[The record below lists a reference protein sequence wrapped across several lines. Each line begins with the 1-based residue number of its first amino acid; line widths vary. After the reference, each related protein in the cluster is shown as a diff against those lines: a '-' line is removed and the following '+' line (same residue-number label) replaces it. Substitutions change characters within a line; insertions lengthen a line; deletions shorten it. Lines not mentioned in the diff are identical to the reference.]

1 MKLCLS
7 RCLSCLFVILCLVS
21 LSSVLPAQTFRGGIS
36 GTVTDATGAVI
47 ANAKVDLVG
56 TDTGF
61 TRDSVTTSAGEF
73 AFQDLQLGNYSIQV
87 DAVGFEQKKINAI
100 AVRPGQVYS
109 VVVNLSVSSTAQT
122 VEVDAASIALDTQSS
137 TGNAVIND
145 QAVAN
150 IPLNG
155 RDFTQLVKIAPGYNG
170 AGSIN
175 GTRTNQNNWQIDGAD
190 DNDIWQNNTAANQ
203 GGVAGIAGVTI
214 PVDSIDQFTVQTEG
228 NAEGGRNPGALISL
242 GIKTGTNAFHGAAY
256 YFNRNEFFS
265 AKNPFT
271 AEAARKPL
279 LRNQQFGGDVGGPV
293 VKDHVFFFVNFER
306 QQYTIQVGSGDT
318 EPVAAYVT
326 EAQNLLAAHKVA
338 VSPLSM
344 NLLKLWPAGNAT
356 GYTAGQGNYTETNPS
371 HGYSNNAIGNI
382 NWNISDRQ
390 SLRLQS
396 FVGTGRQFAPVVSPS
411 TYWYYQVAPDIT
423 QNFAATHNW
432 AITSHFANQLLAAV
446 GIFNQTFNDENHS
459 WDMPSLGLAD
469 GVTDSSLFGAPTI
482 TISDSVTFDEV
493 GATQPIGRKDYTGHI
508 TDAAT
513 WIHGRHQIRF
523 GGEFRRNY
531 IDLQYQSGVRGNFS
545 FSGAASPNV
554 AAALATSGGT
564 PWATSSGAFLNSS
577 DATIAGNHTEVLA
590 LADYMSGYFTKA
602 SFIQGYLRRS
612 LYQKTVSFFTQDQF
626 QASTNLTLNLGI
638 RYEYLGTI
646 TTDGVLS
653 DFRPGASGA
662 DANGLVLVGASGE
675 PPVFTPG
682 RLHFAPRF
690 GFAYQAAHTLVFR
703 GNFGIYYDSPGF
715 NGFGNSNGADSDSA
729 TGFQANPVGTP
740 PVLNVSRTYAQWLN
754 NVNPFAGAAASS
766 ATTGLFSVDP
776 HLHSAYSENYTL
788 NTEYQFTRNTLLTL
802 GYIGAQGRHLYSL
815 LDINEPALGT
825 VAGEQSRR
833 PYYSSALIPNAAKV
847 GIINQVSSAGGSNY
861 NALVASLKTSNYH
874 HVSGQISYTL
884 GHSLDTISNFRN
896 TAPENSA
903 NLAQDYGSSDFDVRN
918 TLNAYLV
925 YEAPQIGH
933 SLPAL
938 TSGWQFDV
946 FTTTFTGTPFS
957 VKAGSDLSGTA
968 ENSDRVNVLPG
979 VSYMTSTGG
988 NLVPAASPTAAR
1000 YAVYLNSAAFTNPA
1014 QGTWGDSG
1022 RNAFRGPDFFTLD
1035 SSLVKNTRIREG
1047 VSFQFRAEIFNL
1059 FNRTNLANPSASNPV
1074 GSTSFGRITA
1084 TRNNGSAPGIGPG
1097 EPFNVQFA
1105 GKIIF

>member
-1 MKLCLS
+1 MKSGLRWSLSCIITFLCLPF
-7 RCLSCLFVILCLVS
+7 L
-21 LSSVLPAQTFRGGIS
+21 LPAQTFRGGIS

-47 ANAKVDLVG
+47 ANAKVILVG

-61 TRDSVTTSAGEF
+61 TRDSVSTSAGEF
-73 AFQDLQLGNYSIQV
+73 AFQDLQLGNYSIEV
-87 DAVGFEQKKINAI
+87 KADGFDEKKVSAI

-109 VVVNLSVSSTAQT
+109 LVVKLSVAAAAQT
-122 VEVDAASIALDTQSS
+122 VEVSADSLTLDTQSS
-137 TGNAVIND
+137 TGNAVISN

-228 NAEGGRNPGALISL
+228 NAEAGRNAGALISL
-242 GIKTGTNAFHGAAY
+242 GIKTGTNNYHGAAY
-256 YFNRNEFFS
+256 YFNRNEFF
-265 AKNPFT
+265 AEKNPFT

-279 LRNQQFGGDVGGPV
+279 LRNQQFGADAGGPI
-293 VKDHVFFFVNFER
+293 VKNRVFFFLNFER

-326 EAQNLLAAHKVA
+326 EAQNLLAAHNVA

-344 NLLKLWPAGNAT
+344 NLLKLWPKGNAT

-396 FVGTGRQFAPVVSPS
+396 FVGTGRQFAPVVNPS

-423 QNFAATHNW
+423 QNFSITHNW
-432 AITSHFANQLLAAV
+432 AITSHFSNQLLAAV

-459 WDMPSLGLAD
+459 WNMPSLGLAD
-469 GVTDSSLFGAPTI
+469 GVTNPSLFGAPTI
-482 TISDSVTFDEV
+482 SISDSVTFDEV

-513 WIHGRHQIRF
+513 WVHGRHQMRF

-545 FSGAASPNV
+545 FNGAASANV

-577 DATIAGNHTEVLA
+577 DASIAGNHTEVLA
-590 LADYMSGYFTKA
+590 LADFLSGYFTKA
-602 SFIQGYLRRS
+602 SFIQGFLRRS
-612 LYQKTVSFFTQDQF
+612 LYQKSVSFFAQDQF
-626 QASTNLTLNLGI
+626 QASTALTLNYGI

-653 DFRPGASGA
+653 VFRPGTPGT
-662 DANGLVLVGASGE
+662 DANGLLLVGASGE
-675 PPVFTPG
+675 PPVYTPG
-682 RLHFAPRF
+682 KLHFAPRF
-690 GFAYQAAHTLVFR
+690 GFAYQASPKFVVR
-703 GNFGIYYDSPGF
+703 GNFGIYYDSPSF
-715 NGFGNSNGADSDSA
+715 NGFGNSNGPDSDSA

-740 PVLNVSRTYAQWLN
+740 PVLNVSRTYSQWQN
-754 NVNPFAGAAASS
+754 NVNPFSGAAASS

-776 HLHSAYSENYTL
+776 NLHTAYAENYTL
-788 NTEYQFTRNTLLTL
+788 NTEYQLTQNTLFTL
-802 GYIGAQGRHLYSL
+802 GYLGAQGRHLYSL
-815 LDINEPALGT
+815 LDINQPTPGT

-861 NALVASLKTSNYH
+861 NALVTSLKTSNYH
-874 HVSGQISYTL
+874 HVSGQVSYTL

-896 TAPENSA
+896 TEPENSEK
-903 NLAQDYGSSDFDVRN
+903 LAQDYGSSDFDVRN

-933 SLPAL
+933 SLAAL
-938 TSGWQFDV
+938 TRGWQLDV

-979 VSYMTSTGG
+979 VSYKTATGT
-988 NLVPAASPTAAR
+988 NLVPATSPTAAR
-1000 YAVYLNSAAFTNPA
+1000 YAVYLNSAAFTNPS
-1014 QGTWGDSG
+1014 QGTWGNSS
-1022 RNAFRGPDFFTLD
+1022 RNAFRGPNFFTLD
-1035 SSLVKNTRIREG
+1035 SSVVKNTQIREG

-1074 GSTSFGRITA
+1074 GSASFGRITA
-1084 TRNNGSAPGIGPG
+1084 TRNNGGAPGIGPG

>member
-1 MKLCLS
+1 MKHLLPRILTCSLILLCFGTVVRS
-7 RCLSCLFVILCLVS
+7 
-21 LSSVLPAQTFRGGIS
+21 QTFRGGIS

-47 ANAKVDLVG
+47 ANAKISLVG

-61 TRDSVTTSAGEF
+61 TRDTVSTSAGEF
-73 AFQDLQLGNYSIQV
+73 AFQDLQLGRYSIQV
-87 DAVGFEQKKINAI
+87 DADGFEQKKVSAI
-100 AVRPGQVYS
+100 AVQPGQIYS
-109 VVVNLSVSSTAQT
+109 LVVKLSVASAAQS
-122 VEVDAASIALDTQSS
+122 VEVSAASLTLDTQSS
-137 TGNAVIND
+137 TGNAVISD

-214 PVDSIDQFTVQTEG
+214 PVDAIDQFTVQTEG
-228 NAEGGRNPGALISL
+228 NAEAGRNAGALISL
-242 GIKTGTNAFHGAAY
+242 GIKTGTNSYHGAAY

-271 AEAARKPL
+271 AQAARKPL
-279 LRNQQFGGDVGGPV
+279 LRNQQFGADTGGPII
-293 VKDHVFFFVNFER
+293 KNHLFFFLNFER

-318 EPVAAYVT
+318 EPTAAYVS
-326 EAQNLLAAHKVA
+326 EAQNLLTAHNVA
-338 VSPLSM
+338 VNPLSL
-344 NLLKLWPAGNAT
+344 NLLKLWPEGNAT
-356 GYTAGQGNYTETNPS
+356 GYAAGQGNYTETNPS
-371 HGYSNNAIGNI
+371 HGYSNNSIGNV

-390 SLRLQS
+390 SVRLQS
-396 FVGTGRQFAPVVSPS
+396 FVGTGRQFAPSAPSGTPS

-423 QNFAATHNW
+423 QNFSATHNW
-432 AITSHFANQLLAAV
+432 AINNHFSNQLLAAV

-459 WDMPSLGLAD
+459 WNMPSLGLAD
-469 GVTDSSLFGAPTI
+469 GVTSSSLFGAPTI
-482 TISDSVTFDEV
+482 TISDSVSFDEV
-493 GATQPIGRKDYTGHI
+493 GVTQPIGRKDYTGHI

-513 WIHGRHQIRF
+513 WVHGRHQIRF

-531 IDLQYQSGVRGNFS
+531 IDLQYQSGVRGTFS
-545 FSGAASPNV
+545 FSGAASANV
-554 AAALATSGGT
+554 ASALATSGGT
-564 PWATSSGAFLNSS
+564 PWATSSGAFLNNS
-577 DATIAGNHTEVLA
+577 DAAIAGNHTEVLA
-590 LADYMSGYFTKA
+590 LADYLSGYFTKA

-612 LYQKTVSFFTQDQF
+612 LYQKSVSFFTQDQF
-626 QASTNLTLNLGI
+626 QAFSNLTVNYGV
-638 RYEYLGTI
+638 RYEYLGSI

-653 DFRPGASGA
+653 NFRPGASGA
-662 DANGLVLVGASGE
+662 DGNGLVLVGASGE
-675 PPVFTPG
+675 PAVFTPG
-682 RLHFAPRF
+682 KLHFAPRF
-690 GFAYQAAHTLVFR
+690 GFVYQASPKFVLR

-715 NGFGNSNGADSDSA
+715 NGFGNSNGANSDSA
-729 TGFQANPVGTP
+729 TGFQANPVGAP
-740 PVLNVSRTYAQWLN
+740 PVLNVSRTYAQWQN

-766 ATTGLFSVDP
+766 ATTGLFSVSP
-776 HLHSAYSENYTL
+776 ALHLAYSENYTF
-788 NTEYQFTRNTLLTL
+788 NTEYQVSHNTLLTL
-802 GYIGAQGRHLYSL
+802 GYLGAQGRHLYSL
-815 LDINEPALGT
+815 LDINQPTPGS

-833 PYYSSALIPNAAKV
+833 PYYSSTLIANAAKV

-861 NALVASLKTSNYH
+861 NALVTSLKTSNYH
-874 HVSGQISYTL
+874 HVSGQVSYTF
-884 GHSLDTISNFRN
+884 GHSIDTISNFRN
-896 TAPENSA
+896 TAPENSQ

-925 YEAPQIGH
+925 YEAPQVGH
-933 SLPAL
+933 SFAPL
-938 TSGWQFDV
+938 TRGWQFDI
-946 FTTTFTGTPFS
+946 FTTAFTGTPFS

-979 VSYMTSTGG
+979 VNYKTATGG
-988 NLVPAASPTAAR
+988 NLVAASSPSAAR
-1000 YAVYLNSAAFTNPA
+1000 YAVYLNSAAFSNPT
-1014 QGTWGDSG
+1014 QGTWGNSG
-1022 RNAFRGPDFFTLD
+1022 RNAFRGPGFFTFD
-1035 SSLVKNTRIREG
+1035 TSLVKNTQIREG

-1074 GSTSFGRITA
+1074 GSSSFGRITA

-1105 GKIIF
+1105 GKLIF